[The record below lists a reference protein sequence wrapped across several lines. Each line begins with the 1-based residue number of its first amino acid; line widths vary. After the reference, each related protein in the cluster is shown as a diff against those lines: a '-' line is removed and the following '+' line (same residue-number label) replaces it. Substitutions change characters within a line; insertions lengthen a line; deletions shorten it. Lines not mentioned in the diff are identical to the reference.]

1 MNSTQ
6 LNPIYLIKH
15 LGCENQMI
23 IYQNIE
29 KIKNLEHK
37 RILDQMRIKGRLP
50 KKKRIRNKIKKQ
62 NEKNNIQ
69 FLDEYHHLGKN

>member
-1 MNSTQ
+1 MNSIQ

-37 RILDQMRIKGRLP
+37 RVLDQMRIKGRLP

>member
-1 MNSTQ
+1 MNSIQ
-6 LNPIYLIKH
+6 LSLISLIRH

-23 IYQNIE
+23 IYQNVE

-37 RILDQMRIKGRLP
+37 QFLDQMGIKGRLS

-69 FLDEYHHLGKN
+69 FLDEYHYFGKN

>member
-1 MNSTQ
+1 
-6 LNPIYLIKH
+6 
-15 LGCENQMI
+15 MI
-23 IYQNIE
+23 IYQNVE

-37 RILDQMRIKGRLP
+37 QFLDQMGIKGRLS

-69 FLDEYHHLGKN
+69 FLNEYHYFGKN

>member
-1 MNSTQ
+1 MNSIQ
-6 LNPIYLIKH
+6 LSLISLMKH
-15 LGCENQMI
+15 LGCEDQMI

-69 FLDEYHHLGKN
+69 FLDEYHYFGKN